1 MTELGGALVAL
12 GGELFPPEPNLV
24 PGVRTRLGRRR
35 FALKPAL
42 AIALAVLAVG
52 VGIAMAVPQARGAI
66 LRFFHIGSV
75 TVERVETLPPA
86 QQRPLATGLGPA
98 LSRQAAESRS
108 ELTIVLPPN
117 FHGTR
122 FYAQPGMIATLF
134 HYRGKPV

>member
-24 PGVRTRLGRRR
+24 PAVRVRLGRRG
-35 FALKPAL
+35 FAFKPAL
-42 AIALAVLAVG
+42 AIALAVLVVG

-86 QQRPLATGLGPA
+86 QQRPLAARLRPA
-98 LSRQAAESRS
+98 LSRPPAQSR
-108 ELTIVLPPN
+108 
-117 FHGTR
+117 
-122 FYAQPGMIATLF
+122 
-134 HYRGKPV
+134 